1 MKKQPEVVTVRTAK
15 VTTLLTVVYK
25 VNITT
30 TTHATVLKCI
40 KLLDKK

>member
-1 MKKQPEVVTVRTAK
+1 MRKQLEVGTVRTAK
-15 VTTLLTVVYK
+15 VTTLLTFVYK

-40 KLLDKK
+40 KKLDKE